1 MGVAAIVLWSCTV
14 AVSRQLSETVG
25 ATTAAA
31 SMLLLG
37 GGLGC
42 LYAAVVERRLGAI
55 FRLRPAYLL
64 GCGLLFVTYMICLY
78 LAIGLATSRQQA
90 IEIGIINYLWPGLT
104 LAFSVPILGTRVRRS
119 FALGVVLALLGAVL
133 APLHLGEYSTAMLG
147 HTLRDHPLP
156 YLLALGA
163 AVSWGLY
170 SVLSRRWGAAEPT
183 PSNGREIGDGG
194 GAPSPEHPA
203 GSDGGAVPVFALAA
217 GLVLAAIHLGMPER
231 SSWTGV
237 AIGQVLFMA
246 VCPILL
252 AYALWDRAM
261 RRGNVTLVA
270 ALSNFAPLLSTV
282 VSSLYLHVPL
292 SWTLWLSCGLVVLGA
307 LLAQRAVIEPAA

>member
-170 SVLSRRWGAAEPT
+170 SVLSRRWGAA
-183 PSNGREIGDGG
+183 G
-194 GAPSPEHPA
+194 
-203 GSDGGAVPVFALAA
+203 GGAVPVFALAA

-292 SWTLWLSCGLVVLGA
+292 GWTLWLSCGLVVLGA